1 MRNWRQTDRSA
12 FYETMEIEVS
22 KLPKEL
28 RPAVTLIT
36 DAQLKKIRSKEAK
49 DELARRDAVRAE
61 HVKSNR
67 AIYVFLTKGFQ
78 DRTIWWVHRA
88 PDRRISKKRGHGY
101 DEGRPVETR
110 SQGIALGHMLLIH
123 EDEGGVIY
131 AEPGGYEKDQAII
144 DVRPSTCEY
153 LAQHGKHDW
162 FYVPTGD
169 DVCRSC
175 GLVT

>member
-1 MRNWRQTDRSA
+1 LKGWRQSDRYS

-36 DAQLKKIRSKEAK
+36 DAQLRKIRTKEAK
-49 DELARRDAVRAE
+49 DELARREKLREE
-61 HVKSNR
+61 HVKAGR
-67 AIYVFLTKGFQ
+67 VRYVFLTKGYQ
-78 DRTIWWVHRA
+78 DRSIWWVHRLPTRTA
-88 PDRRISKKRGHGY
+88 SKDQGY
-101 DEGRPVETR
+101 PEGQSSQSR
-110 SQGIALGHMLLIH
+110 SQGISLAQMMLVH
-123 EDEGGVIY
+123 QDEGGVIY
-131 AEPGGYEKDQAII
+131 AEPGGFKNEEPTVI
-144 DVRPSTCEY
+144 DVRPSTCEH
-153 LAQHGKHDW
+153 LLLHGKHDW